1 MASLPTHTIAST
13 SLLIS
18 EKEEKKKPIWQYIT
32 IYQQEQL

>member
-1 MASLPTHTIAST
+1 MASLPTHTITST

-18 EKEEKKKPIWQYIT
+18 EKEKKKPIWQYIT